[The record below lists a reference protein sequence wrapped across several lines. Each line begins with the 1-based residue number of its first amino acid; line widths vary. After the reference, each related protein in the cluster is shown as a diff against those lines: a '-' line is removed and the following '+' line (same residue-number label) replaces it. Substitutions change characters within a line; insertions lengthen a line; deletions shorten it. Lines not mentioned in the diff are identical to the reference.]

1 MPGAEAVV
9 AQVSGPGLAWLDRL
23 PSWVR
28 HLTDSGSEVEDSE
41 EVRLRK
47 RALTLL
53 VILIVVLSFVWVI
66 TYGLLGFY
74 LSAVIPFG
82 YQVFAIVSLVV
93 LAKGGDFDR
102 FRTFHLILWLA
113 LPFLLQLSLGG
124 FVASSGVILWSLV
137 PALGALIFDAHPTR
151 WFLVYLL
158 TIVMSGLAE
167 PILEPAPMPVTINVV
182 FFVLNF
188 GAVSGAIYF
197 VLRYFMRGLSEER
210 EKSERLLL
218 NVLPAAIARRL
229 KAGEEPIADRFEDVA
244 VLFADVVEFTVLSE
258 KLAPEEVV
266 KLLDDLF
273 TSFDG
278 IADRWGLEK
287 IKTVGDAYMAV
298 GGLPIPRSDAPE
310 AATGMALEMLAQ
322 ASRMKERLQLR
333 VGIDVGPVSAGVIGK
348 RKFSFDLW
356 GDTVNTASRME
367 SHGVPGKIQVTERAF
382 QRLRYRYLFEA
393 RGQIRVKGK
402 GLMTPYLLVEQSN
415 DLAKQ
420 SMDSTNPAP

>member
-1 MPGAEAVV
+1 
-9 AQVSGPGLAWLDRL
+9 
-23 PSWVR
+23 
-28 HLTDSGSEVEDSE
+28 
-41 EVRLRK
+41 
-47 RALTLL
+47 
-53 VILIVVLSFVWVI
+53 
-66 TYGLLGFY
+66 
-74 LSAVIPFG
+74 
-82 YQVFAIVSLVV
+82 
-93 LAKGGDFDR
+93 
-102 FRTFHLILWLA
+102 
-113 LPFLLQLSLGG
+113 
-124 FVASSGVILWSLV
+124 VASSGVILWSLV
-137 PALGALIFDAHPTR
+137 AALGALVFEAHPTR

-167 PILEPAPMPVTINVV
+167 PILEPAPMPVVINVV

-188 GAVSGAIYF
+188 GAVSGTIYF

-273 TSFDG
+273 TSFDN

-298 GGLPIPRSDAPE
+298 GGLPVPRSDAPE

-382 QRLRYRYLFEA
+382 QRLRYRYLFEP
-393 RGQIRVKGK
+393 RGPIKVKGK
-402 GLMTPYLLVEQSN
+402 GLMTPYLLVEESE
-415 DLAKQ
+415 DLAKRP
-420 SMDSTNPAP
+420 MDSSNPAP